1 MLKREFKQHM
11 RRLSRFLLAITLA
24 YFMVSAF
31 IMQSISSNIR
41 LLYSS
46 TTWIELLPLS
56 YNLFYGVTVCF
67 FVLIF
72 FYYILRTLFDYRQG
86 KTRWMLLAS
95 TQKPR
100 IVADALLLA
109 ILLLIFYLISL
120 TILYFG
126 FQYHL
131 QQLENQQLFLP
142 EKYQSFT
149 MMLSMQRAF
158 PFLYPTS
165 VTSALFLI
173 SFYISVVTGGISVIY
188 ACRAE
193 IPRMSR
199 WLYPT
204 YLLLLYLSCT
214 AWNASIIRL
223 LIPLLYSVLF
233 IIQIK
238 NCCDY
243 KQPGGYKC

>member
-11 RRLSRFLLAITLA
+11 RRLSKVLLAITLA
-24 YFMVSAF
+24 YFIASVF
-31 IMQSISSNIR
+31 IMQSIASNIR

-46 TTWIELLPLS
+46 DSWIELLPLV

-67 FVLIF
+67 FVFIF

-86 KTRWMLLAS
+86 KTRWMLLAY

-109 ILLLIFYLISL
+109 ILLLVFYLTSL

-131 QQLENQQLFLP
+131 QLLENQHLFLP

-149 MMLSMQRAF
+149 TMLSMQRAF

-165 VTSALFLI
+165 VTSILFLI
-173 SFYISVVTGGISVIY
+173 SLYISVVTGGISVIY

-193 IPRMSR
+193 IPRISC
-199 WLYPT
+199 WLYPS
-204 YLLLLYLSCT
+204 YLLLMYLSYTSWKSCILMLFI
-214 AWNASIIRL
+214 S
-223 LIPLLYSVLF
+223 LLYSVLF

>member
-1 MLKREFKQHM
+1 MLKREFIQHI
-11 RRLSRFLLAITLA
+11 RRLWRILLITILA

-31 IMQSISSNIR
+31 IMQSIASNIR

-46 TTWIELLPLS
+46 DSWIELLPLV

-86 KTRWMLLAS
+86 KTRWMLLAY

-109 ILLLIFYLISL
+109 ILLLVFYLISL

-131 QQLENQQLFLP
+131 QLLENQHLFLP

-149 MMLSMQRAF
+149 TMLSMQLAF

-165 VTSALFLI
+165 VTSNQFLCICCYRRHLCDICVPIRNILHEWLAVSELSAVDVSELHLMEIISTHAVYFLI
-173 SFYISVVTGGISVIY
+173 VQCNIY
-188 ACRAE
+188 H
-193 IPRMSR
+193 
-199 WLYPT
+199 T
-204 YLLLLYLSCT
+204 T
-214 AWNASIIRL
+214 
-223 LIPLLYSVLF
+223 
-233 IIQIK
+233 
-238 NCCDY
+238 
-243 KQPGGYKC
+243 

>member
-1 MLKREFKQHM
+1 MLKREFIQHI
-11 RRLSRFLLAITLA
+11 RRLWKILLITILA

-31 IMQSISSNIR
+31 IMQSIASNIR

-46 TTWIELLPLS
+46 DSWIELLPLV

-86 KTRWMLLAS
+86 KTRWMLLAY

-100 IVADALLLA
+100 IVADALLLV
-109 ILLLIFYLISL
+109 ILLLVFYLISL

-131 QQLENQQLFLP
+131 QLLENQHLFLP
-142 EKYQSFT
+142 EKYQSLT
-149 MMLSMQRAF
+149 TMLSMQLAF

-165 VTSALFLI
+165 VTSILFLI
-173 SFYISVVTGGISVIY
+173 SFYVSVVTGGTSVIY
-188 ACRAE
+188 ACRSE
-193 IPRMSR
+193 ISCMSG
-199 WLYPT
+199 WLYPS
-204 YLLLLYLSCT
+204 YLLLMYLSYT
-214 AWNASIIRL
+214 SWKSYL
-223 LIPLLYSVLF
+223 LMLFISLLYSAIF
-233 IIQIK
+233 IIQLK
-238 NCCDY
+238 KCCDY

>member
-1 MLKREFKQHM
+1 MLKREFIQHI
-11 RRLSRFLLAITLA
+11 RRLWRILLITILA

-31 IMQSISSNIR
+31 IMQSIASNIR

-46 TTWIELLPLS
+46 DSWIELLPLV

-86 KTRWMLLAS
+86 KTRWMLLAY

-109 ILLLIFYLISL
+109 ILLLVFYLISL

-131 QQLENQQLFLP
+131 QLLENLCYIYTVSNQ
-142 EKYQSFT
+142 
-149 MMLSMQRAF
+149 
-158 PFLYPTS
+158 FLYICCYRRHLCDICVPIRNILHEWLAVS
-165 VTSALFLI
+165 ELSAVDVSELYLMEIISTHAVYFLI
-173 SFYISVVTGGISVIY
+173 VQCNIY
-188 ACRAE
+188 H
-193 IPRMSR
+193 
-199 WLYPT
+199 T
-204 YLLLLYLSCT
+204 T
-214 AWNASIIRL
+214 
-223 LIPLLYSVLF
+223 
-233 IIQIK
+233 
-238 NCCDY
+238 
-243 KQPGGYKC
+243 

>member
-1 MLKREFKQHM
+1 MLKREFIQHI
-11 RRLSRFLLAITLA
+11 RRLWKILLITILA

-31 IMQSISSNIR
+31 IMQSIASNIR

-46 TTWIELLPLS
+46 DSWIELLPLV

-86 KTRWMLLAS
+86 KTRWMLLAY

-109 ILLLIFYLISL
+109 ILLLVFYLISL

-131 QQLENQQLFLP
+131 QLLENQHLFLP

-149 MMLSMQRAF
+149 TMLSMQLAF
-158 PFLYPTS
+158 PF
-165 VTSALFLI
+165 
-173 SFYISVVTGGISVIY
+173 
-188 ACRAE
+188 
-193 IPRMSR
+193 
-199 WLYPT
+199 
-204 YLLLLYLSCT
+204 
-214 AWNASIIRL
+214 
-223 LIPLLYSVLF
+223 
-233 IIQIK
+233 
-238 NCCDY
+238 
-243 KQPGGYKC
+243 

>member
-1 MLKREFKQHM
+1 MLKREFIQHI
-11 RRLSRFLLAITLA
+11 RRLWRILLITILA

-31 IMQSISSNIR
+31 IMQSIASNIR

-46 TTWIELLPLS
+46 DSWIELLPLV

-86 KTRWMLLAS
+86 KTRWMLLAY

-109 ILLLIFYLISL
+109 ILLLVFYLISL

-131 QQLENQQLFLP
+131 QLLENQHLFLP

-149 MMLSMQRAF
+149 TML
-158 PFLYPTS
+158 FLYPTS
-165 VTSALFLI
+165 VTSILFLI
-173 SFYISVVTGGISVIY
+173 SFYVSVVTGGTSVIY
-188 ACRAE
+188 ACRSE
-193 IPRMSR
+193 ISCMSG
-199 WLYPT
+199 WLYPS
-204 YLLLLYLSCT
+204 YLLLMYLSYT
-214 AWNASIIRL
+214 SWKSYL
-223 LIPLLYSVLF
+223 LMLFISLLYSAIF
-233 IIQIK
+233 IIQLK
-238 NCCDY
+238 KCCDY